1 MTSHYALY
9 KHVCWQLLRTELI
22 ELRKTF
28 FDQAINLAIW
38 VFCTIVVV
46 GYITKSQFNIVNPDF
61 GVFNLAGCVAT
72 AGFFEVY
79 PRSFNFIA
87 DLEGPEIIS
96 YYTTLPLPAWLVFVT
111 KMIYWFI
118 SSVLRGLIVLP
129 LGKLIL
135 WDSFSLSA
143 IHWPKFALIFIL
155 SNVFYSCLTLLVS
168 SIIPKM
174 SLMENVWMRVIF
186 PLWFLGGFQFSW
198 FMLFKLAPAVGYLD
212 LLNPIIYVMEAMRV
226 AMLGPQDNLPFWLCI
241 LMLTLFSIACALTG
255 IKRLKKRLDCV

>member
-9 KHVCWQLLRTELI
+9 KHVCWQLLRTELT

-28 FDQAINLAIW
+28 WDQAINLGIW
-38 VFCTIVVV
+38 VFCTIIVM
-46 GYITKSQFNIVNPDF
+46 GYITKAQFNITDTNF

-79 PRSFNFIA
+79 PRAFSFVA

-96 YYTTLPLPAWLVFVT
+96 YYTTLPIPAWLVFAT
-111 KMIYWFI
+111 KMTYWFI
-118 SSVLRGLIVLP
+118 SSSLRGLIVLP

-143 IHWPKFALIFIL
+143 VHWPKFVLIFIVANIFFSTL
-155 SNVFYSCLTLLVS
+155 SLVVAG
-168 SIIPKM
+168 IVPKM
-174 SLMENVWMRVIF
+174 SLMENIWMRIIF

-198 FMLFKLAPAVGYLD
+198 FMLYELAPAVGILD
-212 LLNPIIYVMEAMRV
+212 LLNPIVYVMEGMRV
-226 AMLGPQDNLPFWLCI
+226 AMLGSHNNLPFWFCI
-241 LMLTLFSIACALTG
+241 VMLILFSAVCAFVG
-255 IKRLKKRLDCV
+255 IKRLRKRLDCV

>member
-1 MTSHYALY
+1 MNNALSWR
-9 KHVCWQLLRTELI
+9 VCFEILATELV

-28 FDQAINLAIW
+28 FDQALNLAIW
-38 VFCTIVVV
+38 VFCTVIVM
-46 GYITKSQFNIVNPDF
+46 GYLTKLQFNITNEDF

-87 DLEGPEIIS
+87 DLEGPQIIS
-96 YYTTLPLPAWLVFVT
+96 YYTTLPLPAWMVFVS

-118 SSVLRGLIVLP
+118 SSSLRSLIVLP

-143 IHWPKFALIFIL
+143 VNWPKFALIFL
-155 SNVFYSCLTLLVS
+155 VSNFFYSALTLFVS
-168 SIIPKM
+168 SIVPNMAK
-174 SLMENVWMRVIF
+174 MENVWMRIIF

-198 FMLFKLAPAVGYLD
+198 YYLYSLSPAFGSMD
-212 LLNPIIYVMEAMRV
+212 LLNPIVYVMEGMRG
-226 AMLGPQDNLPFWLCI
+226 AILGHEKNLSFPLCVVMIFLFAVTCLI
-241 LMLTLFSIACALTG
+241 LG